1 MAACAAVSAHG
12 SSNSASNT
20 DRATS
25 GMAANTVT
33 DANVR
38 VIPRDCAAMTGDAQ
52 VQCIQDQQS
61 RNVLDNDRT
70 PRRQGMTRGGGTSA
84 PGNTGPAGTTGT
96 TGSSSGNAGTAAAG
110 AAGGMGGNA
119 AGNAS
124 GTGSAGTAGTTGSS
138 GAGATGGGPGA
149 AGVGTGG
156 NGGGGGG

>member
-1 MAACAAVSAHG
+1 MQWQLKAVVAAVSMAACAAVSAHG

-110 AAGGMGGNA
+110 AAGGMG
-119 AGNAS
+119 
-124 GTGSAGTAGTTGSS
+124 
-138 GAGATGGGPGA
+138 
-149 AGVGTGG
+149 
-156 NGGGGGG
+156 